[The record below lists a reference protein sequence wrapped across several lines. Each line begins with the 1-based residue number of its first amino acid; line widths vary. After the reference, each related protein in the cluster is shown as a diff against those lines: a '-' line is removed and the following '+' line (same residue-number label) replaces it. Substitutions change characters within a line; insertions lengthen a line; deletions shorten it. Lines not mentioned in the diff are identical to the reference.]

1 MHVLLVFPFIHLS
14 LIGNLTMA
22 GNLTLKCFYFY
33 SLPFNKN
40 ACAFSISFYSFK
52 FNW

>member
-22 GNLTLKCFYFY
+22 GNLTDEQRK
-33 SLPFNKN
+33 
-40 ACAFSISFYSFK
+40 
-52 FNW
+52 